1 MSEATA
7 VAASPAAPGP
17 AAPAVQKSKL
27 LFETSEWNFDTLKRT
42 FDAIEDVALNELGL
56 DCYPNQI
63 ELISSEQMLDAY
75 SSIGMPVFYSHWSFG
90 KRFARDEVMYRK
102 GYVGLAYE
110 IVINS
115 DPCIAYLMEENTMT
129 MQALVIAHA
138 AFGHNHFFKNNY
150 LFKEWTDAE
159 GILDYLNFAKTYV
172 AKCEEKH
179 GVAAVERV
187 LDAAHALMDQ
197 GVNRYGRRARPSL
210 ADERKRSEARRKHKE
225 ETYNDLWRTLP
236 RGAGALNSPAAAKK
250 VDQAH
255 DRLGLPEENLL
266 YFIEKFSP
274 KLRDWE
280 RELVRIV
287 RNIAQYFY
295 PQKMTKM
302 MNEGCATYVHYRIM
316 NRLYDQG
323 RIGEGSM
330 LEFLASHANVV
341 FQPEFD
347 DRRYSGI
354 NPYALG
360 FAMMQDIERI
370 ATEPTDEDR
379 QYLPQIAGCGDA
391 MGALKQA
398 WAEFR
403 DDSFVA
409 QYLSP
414 HLMRK
419 LRLFRLGDRPDEPHY
434 RVDAIHDERG
444 YDRVRRA
451 LARTYDPG
459 VRDPNIQV
467 SDVDLMGSR
476 KLLLTHHLNNDV
488 PLAES
493 DARAVLAYIADLWG
507 YDAELKGVS
516 ADDSVKYTYEASPRS

>member
-1 MSEATA
+1 MSEAPA
-7 VAASPAAPGP
+7 VSPAP
-17 AAPAVQKSKL
+17 AAPAPAGPSIGKSKL
-27 LFETSEWNFDTLKRT
+27 LFESSEWNFDTLKRT
-42 FDAIEDVALNELGL
+42 FEAIEEIAVGELGL

-129 MQALVIAHA
+129 MQALVMAHA

-172 AKCEEKH
+172 ARCEEKH

-197 GVNRYGRRARPSL
+197 GVNRYGRRARLSL

-236 RGAGALNSPAAAKK
+236 RKAGAAGSPSAQL
-250 VDQAH
+250 VDRAH

-274 KLRDWE
+274 KLKDWE

-323 RIGEGSM
+323 RISEGSM
-330 LEFLASHANVV
+330 LEFLSSHANVI
-341 FQPEFD
+341 FQPDFD

-379 QYLPQIAGCGDA
+379 QYLPQIAGSGDA

-434 RVDAIHDERG
+434 RVEAIHDERG

-467 SDVDLMGSR
+467 TDVDLMGSR
-476 KLLLTHHLNNDV
+476 KLLLTHQLNNDV

-507 YDAELKGVS
+507 YDAELKGVGS
-516 ADDSVKYTYEASPRS
+516 DDSVKYTYEASPRS